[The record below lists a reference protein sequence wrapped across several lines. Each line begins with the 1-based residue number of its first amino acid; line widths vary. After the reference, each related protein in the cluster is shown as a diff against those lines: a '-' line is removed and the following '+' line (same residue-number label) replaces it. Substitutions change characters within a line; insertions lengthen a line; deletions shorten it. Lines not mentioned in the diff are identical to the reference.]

1 MEIPS
6 SNVLYYDLE
15 DDAWC
20 CVRPSGTEPKIKC
33 YVGAKGS
40 SKEEAEGILEKGDIA
55 ILGGGT
61 SNDHVSE
68 NYLSTQAMGAVIRI

>member
-1 MEIPS
+1 MEWGINAFYFPEIYKFEEILKRG
-6 SNVLYYDLE
+6 VDKLLE
-15 DDAWC
+15 Q
-20 CVRPSGTEPKIKC
+20 GL
-33 YVGAKGS
+33 
-40 SKEEAEGILEKGDIA
+40 LEKGDIA